1 MKFRTLALPFC
12 ILASASITSVAA
24 DLCLGS
30 CGTNA
35 AGTTKECTFHVKVDM
50 HASERG
56 YYNFDEC
63 EGNNPTLGEYISYC
77 TCWCRIAEMLTA
89 CACCVQYLQLNF
101 CYTWCAFAPVPRSTI
116 YYYIMHYSSANE
128 QHESPPHHLVIIN
141 LIKQVL
147 KRA

>member
-12 ILASASITSVAA
+12 ILASDSASITSVAA

-50 HASERG
+50 HASEMG

-63 EGNNPTLGEYISYC
+63 EGNNPTLGEYISCC

-89 CACCVQYLQLNF
+89 CACSICNSISATPGAHSLQFPGVHVL
-101 CYTWCAFAPVPRSTI
+101 YTIILCI
-116 YYYIMHYSSANE
+116 IL
-128 QHESPPHHLVIIN
+128 PPTN
-141 LIKQVL
+141 NMKVL
-147 KRA
+147 LTT

>member
-89 CACCVQYLQLNF
+89 CAVSATQFLLHL
-101 CYTWCAFAPVPRSTI
+101 VRIRSSSQE
-116 YYYIMHYSSANE
+116 YYILLYYALFFR
-128 QHESPPHHLVIIN
+128 Q
-141 LIKQVL
+141 
-147 KRA
+147 RTT